1 MRIDEILVESKQLD
15 EGPVGSAVKAVG
27 RGVGKAVGGVAKA
40 AGAVAGGVAG
50 IPTAVKKGFQAGK
63 AAVGGEEEPAAA
75 SSAPV
80 KKDSPTVQGIKAG
93 INKSFGA
100 KAFDVDSDSLPTPD
114 SGDYG
119 QLSKDGN
126 RIWNKKTQGWEPY
139 DQTNKPSTGTN
150 AQPIQQINQQGPKGS
165 AQAKQQTGKA
175 AQALKQTAQAVAG
188 KSAEQTGQTLYAQV
202 KSQVNQLDKKGK
214 QRILQLLQKSL
225 QQAPSAPTSSAVATA
240 QPTPSK
246 RGQPIK
252 VTGTPNPK
260 VARLLQPQTASKENT
275 GTMVAEG
282 FSLYRKH

>member
-1 MRIDEILVESKQLD
+1 MKITELLTESQQLQ
-15 EGPVGSAVKAVG
+15 EGPLLNKLGTAVG
-27 RGVGKAVGGVAKA
+27 NAVGTAAKGV
-40 AGAVAGGVAG
+40 GAVAGGVAG
-50 IPTAVKKGFQAGK
+50 LGKAAKKGFQAGK
-63 AAVGGEEEPAAA
+63 DTVAGAGDNK
-75 SSAPV
+75 SAT
-80 KKDSPTVQGIKAG
+80 KKTTRPSPTIQGIKAG

-150 AQPIQQINQQGPKGS
+150 APPIQQINQQGPTGS

-188 KSAEQTGQTLYAQV
+188 KSAEQAGQTLYAQV

-225 QQAPSAPTSSAVATA
+225 QQAPAAPTQSAAATA
-240 QPTPSK
+240 QPTPPK
-246 RGQPIK
+246 RGQPVK
-252 VTGTPNPK
+252 VTGTSNPK
-260 VARLLQPQTASKENT
+260 VARLLQPQTASKENK

>member
-1 MRIDEILVESKQLD
+1 MKITELLTESQQLQ
-15 EGPVGSAVKAVG
+15 EGPLLNKLGTAVG
-27 RGVGKAVGGVAKA
+27 TAVGTAAKGV
-40 AGAVAGGVAG
+40 GAVAGGVAG
-50 IPTAVKKGFQAGK
+50 LGKAAKKGFQAGK
-63 AAVGGEEEPAAA
+63 ATVAGAGDNKSTTKKPAGN
-75 SSAPV
+75 
-80 KKDSPTVQGIKAG
+80 SPTIQGIKAG
-93 INKSFGA
+93 INKSFGV

-150 AQPIQQINQQGPKGS
+150 AQPIQQINQQGPTGS